1 MASSGNITGTTGNAN
16 LTFIIRWNIAGT
28 DPATRS
34 SKVRFR
40 WVMRR
45 STTAT
50 TTFKD
55 NAAWTQ
61 KVDGQSL
68 NGTLDFDIRNTAAN
82 TDYVFLTKNVW
93 IQHDPDGT
101 KTASVKCTLDLTGT
115 SAGTCTASGQIVLDA
130 IHVEPP
136 TATFDSITDS
146 TLTYSNLGG
155 VYVAGFSKL
164 ALTAS
169 ATEGEG
175 AIASYSFYRDTTLMG
190 TVTTSALTATLTM
203 TTAEPSGTYTYS
215 VIVTDEYGLTATAIY
230 ASTLT
235 IEPYTMPTISSV
247 STFRCNSGGSADNE
261 GTHGS
266 CGMSWSVAAVG
277 TNAATVARVVI
288 NGNTENFLDPDTT
301 NPVIVGGLSL
311 DYSYSAVYTVTDKLG
326 STATITG
333 QVQVS
338 YINFS
343 LFPSSVGGGAAFGEK
358 AQNNK
363 LIVNHGETILR
374 GDLTKDDKAGGNLT
388 IKQMGTN
395 RTNYDAFALPATGA
409 ISNNG
414 SYEIFTTKNASMTPT
429 DHWSGTFTSD
439 FSNCKCFSG
448 YSGGSQIEIDWY
460 QFGRMV
466 FAVFKVSRAAS
477 TAAGSSVYI
486 ANIRNDSTYGNYL
499 PLVTACSAGYNG
511 SSGVIAKYDTNGTFT
526 CRVIGATLATN
537 TVVQVGMTIMLA

>member
-68 NGTLDFDIRNTAAN
+68 NGTLDFDIRNTAIN

-101 KTASVKCTLDLTGT
+101 KTASVKFTLDLTGT

-146 TLTYSNLGG
+146 TSTYSNLGG

-190 TVTTSALTATLTM
+190 TVTTSNLTATLTM

-247 STFRCNSGGSADNE
+247 STFRCNSGGSADND
-261 GTHGS
+261 GTYGS

-277 TNAATVARVVI
+277 TNAATVAQVVI
-288 NGNTENFLDPDTT
+288 NGNTEDFLDPDTT

-326 STATITG
+326 SSATITG
-333 QVQVS
+333 TVQVS

-343 LFPSSVGGGAAFGEK
+343 LYPSSVGGGAAFGEK

-409 ISNNG
+409 IGTNS
-414 SYEIFTTKNASMTPT
+414 SYDIITTKPT
-429 DHWSGTFTSD
+429 DSWSGTWSSSFTT
-439 FSNCKCFSG
+439 CPCFSAMTV
-448 YSGGSQIEIDWY
+448 GSEIEIEWK
-460 QFGRMV
+460 QFGKLV
-466 FAVFKVSRAAS
+466 CAVFKVSRAAS
-477 TAAGSSVYI
+477 TSAGSNVFG

-499 PLVTACSAGYNG
+499 PLITVCSAGYYS

-526 CRVIGATLATN
+526 CRVIGSALAASN
-537 TVVQVGMTIMLA
+537 VVQIGMTFMLA